1 LVRCIRVILAGGR
14 KIVNINRWAI
24 IPLFLAASLMIALA
38 TRSEAG
44 SKTKNFEYIATGGF
58 EPTLFIF
65 PDGNQG
71 DSITLEG
78 TSTFGPITVHEWA
91 TGSSAQTV
99 FPPCTAPGGVP
110 GSLSDFADS
119 LEIITFKK
127 TGDVL
132 LQNLVS
138 GTECA
143 ASSILTGAPPPAPFE
158 GTLTVTNVGGTG
170 KFAGATGTVTLNFAG
185 QYLSCG
191 NNGCVGFVQHREKGS
206 ITTP

>member
-1 LVRCIRVILAGGR
+1 MGNHSVIPRCFVDDRFSYTFRSGEQDQKLRVHRDGRLRADPLHLSRREPRGFDNLGGDEHVRAY
-14 KIVNINRWAI
+14 N
-24 IPLFLAASLMIALA
+24 
-38 TRSEAG
+38 
-44 SKTKNFEYIATGGF
+44 
-58 EPTLFIF
+58 
-65 PDGNQG
+65 
-71 DSITLEG
+71 
-78 TSTFGPITVHEWA
+78 
-91 TGSSAQTV
+91 GSSAQTV

-170 KFAGATGTVTLNFAG
+170 KFDGATGTVTLNFAG

>member
-1 LVRCIRVILAGGR
+1 M
-14 KIVNINRWAI
+14 NINRSVV
-24 IPLFLAASLMIALA
+24 IPLFLAALLMVALA
-38 TRSEAG
+38 TRSEARNE
-44 SKTKNFEYIATGGF
+44 TKKFEYIATGGF

-71 DSITLEG
+71 VVSITLEG

-91 TGSSAQTV
+91 VGSSTQTV
-99 FPPCTAPGGVP
+99 FPPCTAPGGAA
-110 GSLSDFADS
+110 GALYDFADS

-138 GTECA
+138 GTECD
-143 ASSILTGAPPPAPFE
+143 SNSGPPSPFE

-191 NNGCVGFVQHREKGS
+191 NNGCVGFVQHREKGTL
-206 ITTP
+206 TTP